1 MWYIAT
7 LIQTTSSSFSR
18 QITGVQF
25 TVQSV
30 KSLRVGNA
38 TPPEGVYSFSP
49 GRVIMDEYKNNRRT
63 FGKITLCGSVSA
75 TAALNMSVAWI
86 RFYDKTLA
94 INDIAGN
101 EFKVWNGVWYD

>member
-1 MWYIAT
+1 
-7 LIQTTSSSFSR
+7 
-18 QITGVQF
+18 
-25 TVQSV
+25 
-30 KSLRVGNA
+30 
-38 TPPEGVYSFSP
+38 
-49 GRVIMDEYKNNRRT
+49 VIMDEYKNNRRT